1 MKNSSEH
8 GDLVVLAILV
18 SLALHAVVMFFA
30 APQVMSQVGGASQ
43 EPKRMRRPP
52 MAVKRFEG
60 DPFRERVKTEPKVD
74 VPAPREA
81 PTVEPTG
88 SAPVP
93 AGETPAVDI
102 PAVAPTVALPEIL
115 AGPPE
120 AAMELPKPSLPA
132 AAAVQDTGFAMPSR
146 APAAPTVAA
155 ALTVPPAPAAAESFI
170 PSPGLAAP
178 EPVFALPKIE
188 EAGQSTAGV
197 LAGITPDKEAPR
209 VDFTFNN
216 KVLEDVDETFVEKE
230 KTAVRQLLS
239 VPDAAP
245 AERGVRC
252 DLVTYIDPAEAGW
265 RYFKVTL
272 SPRTGLDALPIV
284 PKDAVILI
292 DASGSIGKD
301 RIRSCREVAKTI
313 LRSCLNSGDRFNLVA
328 FRNSFEYAFREW
340 RECDA
345 PSFKAA
351 DRWLSGLTAHGRTD
365 VFSVIRSVLT
375 LPRDPTRPVIA
386 LVVTDGDANAGVS
399 DTAEI
404 LSRFTKLNDGLISVY
419 MYGVKKEANRAL
431 IELLTRGNRGES
443 FIHSGLRLQ
452 AGRNLETLAMA
463 FRDPVLTDLRV
474 VFAAGTEA
482 ETYPRLLKNL
492 YKGRT
497 VELYGRCPIAVKKL
511 VFTLQGLSGKKAF
524 EALYQFNLATADP
537 ADRSLRETWRDDRSV
552 EKTFS
557 GLSNGKRTL

>member
-1 MKNSSEH
+1 MTKNSSDH
-8 GDLVVLAILV
+8 GDLIVLAIMV
-18 SLALHAVVMFFA
+18 SLALHAAMMFFA
-30 APQVMSQVGGASQ
+30 APQVMSHVGVSSK
-43 EPKRMRRPP
+43 EPKRMHRPP

-81 PTVEPTG
+81 PMVEQTGASPAPASETVNMEVA
-88 SAPVP
+88 S
-93 AGETPAVDI
+93 
-102 PAVAPTVALPEIL
+102 VAPAVALPEIL

-120 AAMELPKPSLPA
+120 AAMELPKPSLPTA
-132 AAAVQDTGFAMPSR
+132 NAIQDTGFTMPSST
-146 APAAPTVAA
+146 PAAPTVAA
-155 ALTVPPAPAAAESFI
+155 LSVPVAPAATESFI
-170 PSPGLAAP
+170 PTPGLAAP
-178 EPVFALPKIE
+178 EPEFTLPKME
-188 EAGQSTAGV
+188 ETKSATPVAM
-197 LAGITPDKEAPR
+197 AGIESSGAAPR
-209 VDFTFNN
+209 VEFTFNN
-216 KVLEDVDETFVEKE
+216 KVLEGVDEGFVEKE
-230 KTAVRQLLS
+230 KAAVKQLLS

-252 DLVTYIDPAEAGW
+252 GLSVYTDPADAGW

-301 RIRSCREVAKTI
+301 RIRSCREVAKSI

-328 FRNSFEYAFREW
+328 FRNSFEYAFQEW

-345 PSFKAA
+345 PSFAAA

-375 LPRDPTRPVIA
+375 LPRDPARPVIA

-419 MYGVKKEANRAL
+419 MYGVKKEANREL

-452 AGRNLETLAMA
+452 AGKNLEELAMA

-474 VFAAGTEA
+474 VFAADTAA

-492 YKGRT
+492 YKGHT
-497 VELYGRCPIAVKKL
+497 VELYGRCPASVKKL

-524 EALYQFNLATADP
+524 EALYQFNLVTADAAGP
-537 ADRSLRETWRDDRSV
+537 SLRTAWLDSRSV
-552 EKTFS
+552 EKS
-557 GLSNGKRTL
+557 LK

>member
-1 MKNSSEH
+1 MKNSSDH
-8 GDLVVLAILV
+8 GDLVVLAIVV

-30 APQVMSQVGGASQ
+30 APQVMSLAGGRAK
-43 EPKRMRRPP
+43 EPKRARRPP

-81 PTVEPTG
+81 PTVDQTG
-88 SAPVP
+88 ASPVP
-93 AGETPAVDI
+93 AGETTAAEI
-102 PAVAPTVALPEIL
+102 PTVAPAVALPEVL

-120 AAMELPKPSLPA
+120 AAMELPKPALPS
-132 AAAVQDTGFAMPSR
+132 AAAVQDTGFTMPSS
-146 APAAPTVAA
+146 APTAPTVAT

-178 EPVFALPKIE
+178 EPAFTLPKIE
-188 EAGQSTAGV
+188 EEGQAAAGV
-197 LAGITPDKEAPR
+197 LAGIAPDKEAPR
-209 VDFTFNN
+209 VEFTFNN
-216 KVLEDVDETFVEKE
+216 KVLEGVDEKFVEKE
-230 KTAVRQLLS
+230 KAAVRQLLS

-245 AERGVRC
+245 AEIGVRC
-252 DLVTYIDPAEAGW
+252 GLVTYIDPADARW

-272 SPRTGLDALPIV
+272 SPRTGPDALPIV
-284 PKDAVILI
+284 PKDVVILI
-292 DASGSIGKD
+292 DASGSIGRD
-301 RIRSCREVAKTI
+301 RIRNCREVAKTI
-313 LRSCLNSGDRFNLVA
+313 LRTCLNSGDRFNLVA
-328 FRNSFEYAFREW
+328 FRNSFSYAFQEW

-345 PSFKAA
+345 PSFEAA
-351 DRWLSGLTAHGRTD
+351 DRWLSDLTAHGRTD

-419 MYGVKKEANRAL
+419 MYGVKKEANREL

-443 FIHSGLRLQ
+443 FIHTGFRTQ
-452 AGRNLETLAMA
+452 AGKSLEALAKA

-492 YKGRT
+492 YKGHT
-497 VELYGRCPIAVKKL
+497 VELCGRCPASVKKL

-524 EALYQFNLATADP
+524 ESLYQFNLATADP
-537 ADRSLRETWRDDRSV
+537 VDRSLREKWIDDRSV
-552 EKTFS
+552 EKT
-557 GLSNGKRTL
+557 LK